1 MENLYT
7 KINDVCIVCMHECMR
22 AYSHV
27 YMYTQQFLFFLNLGV
42 IACMAIPYTGL
53 ALIRP

>member
-1 MENLYT
+1 MHVYMS
-7 KINDVCIVCMHECMR
+7 VCMHECMR